1 MSLKVAFESGIF
13 LRRPWSSFHVCFVT
27 TRSSPHF
34 FLLTIHSLS
43 LLQQQATYL
52 QAKNRER
59 EIERE
64 ERGGGGGELRHAN
77 A

>member
-1 MSLKVAFESGIF
+1 
-13 LRRPWSSFHVCFVT
+13 
-27 TRSSPHF
+27 
-34 FLLTIHSLS
+34 LLPIHSLS

-52 QAKNRER
+52 QAKNIER